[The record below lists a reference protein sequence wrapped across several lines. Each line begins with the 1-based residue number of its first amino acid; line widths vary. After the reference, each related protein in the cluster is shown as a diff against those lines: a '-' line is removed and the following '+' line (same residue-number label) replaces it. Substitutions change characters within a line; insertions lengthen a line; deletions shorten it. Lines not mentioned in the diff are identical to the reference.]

1 MEEVLPHYDII
12 CRVKLKTVLSGLL
25 YALFFLTRGVFF
37 PPYFFFLCI
46 MNINDTTQPGLFFC
60 PHVDQT
66 SPSVSS
72 TCVTPTCSK
81 STSVCV
87 CPPPW
92 TSHSPVTAVI
102 YGLCARKQAW
112 WAHYS
117 YVRASLADVWR
128 QKPKGLCAVR
138 LQRDWERES
147 VCACEWER
155 EREPTAASHRPSQR
169 SWLNKMVETD
179 RLTSKVDMMSV
190 ERLSFAA
197 SGPFWG
203 LPSPHWCLVKAL
215 FDWPHWDLLTRL
227 WGENVLNHQSAAWNE
242 QISTTVVF
250 RSIYRKKTKVKINRK
265 QLFQRSIR
273 DRKSRQISL
282 GSQRSEVTPQR
293 LSETMKWFS
302 SLEANIFQL
311 TDKNMSAAGWWVDD

>member
-12 CRVKLKTVLSGLL
+12 CRGKLKTVLSGLL
-25 YALFFLTRGVFF
+25 YALFFSQEVFF
-37 PPYFFFLCI
+37 SPYFFFLCI

-60 PHVDQT
+60 PYVDQT
-66 SPSVSS
+66 SPSVSF
-72 TCVTPTCSK
+72 TCVTPTCLK

-112 WAHYS
+112 WAQYS
-117 YVRASLADVWR
+117 YVRASLAAVWR
-128 QKPKGLCAVR
+128 QKPKGCVLNVCR
-138 LQRDWERES
+138 ETER
-147 VCACEWER
+147 ER

-190 ERLSFAA
+190 ERLSFAV

-203 LPSPHWCLVKAL
+203 LPSPHRCPVWLATLGFLNMPVRWKCSQSSKSCLEWAD
-215 FDWPHWDLLTRL
+215 F
-227 WGENVLNHQSAAWNE
+227 NNY
-242 QISTTVVF
+242 VVF
-250 RSIYRKKTKVKINRK
+250 RSTYRKKKTEKLKSIENSFFKDPSETGSPVRSVWGPRG
-265 QLFQRSIR
+265 QRSPPASLRNHEVIFLFGNKYISA
-273 DRKSRQISL
+273 DR
-282 GSQRSEVTPQR
+282 
-293 LSETMKWFS
+293 
-302 SLEANIFQL
+302 
-311 TDKNMSAAGWWVDD
+311 